1 LNNDCDTNTP
11 CPLHEVNLAFKAE
24 HPNQLWVSD
33 FTYVSSLQ
41 GRLFLTFVINVS
53 AQHTQAGA
61 QVENA
66 RGLRTGCTG
75 EDKLRAVI

>member
-1 LNNDCDTNTP
+1 MGFG
-11 CPLHEVNLAFKAE
+11 LHICLELAGPA
-24 HPNQLWVSD
+24 
-33 FTYVSSLQ
+33 
-41 GRLFLTFVINVS
+41 FLTFVINVS